1 MNDIAGDNLAFLEYD
16 HARRTQQSV
25 ARAPSKGSIPL
36 LFLRLRRSAISF
48 TTMLQPSSGR
58 AVRI

>member
-1 MNDIAGDNLAFLEYD
+1 MNDIAGDNLAFLEYR
-16 HARRTQQSV
+16 HARRTQQPV
-25 ARAPSKGSIPL
+25 ARAPPKGSIPL

-48 TTMLQPSSGR
+48 TTMLQPSSGC